1 MAQILPNDPRPP
13 YIQIADE
20 LRRSI
25 KAGEL
30 KPGDRLTSSREL
42 ATEWGV
48 AAMTVHQAIRVLRD
62 EELVVSAQGRGVYVR
77 NTDEISST
85 SESTTPT
92 GDQISGIHERIERLE
107 QLVRDRPLDG
117 EIEDLKRQVG
127 NLSSQMID
135 LYAKLG
141 QPYPRDATVGTEGKR
156 NRRAATE

>member
-13 YIQIADE
+13 YVQIADE

-42 ATEWGV
+42 AAEWGV
-48 AAMTVHQAIRVLRD
+48 APMTIHQAIRVLRD
-62 EELVVSAQGRGVYVR
+62 EDLVVSAQGRGVYVR
-77 NTDEISST
+77 HADEASDANESHST
-85 SESTTPT
+85 AEE
-92 GDQISGIHERIERLE
+92 QLSGIHERLERLE
-107 QLVRDRPLDG
+107 QLVGDQRVDG

-141 QPYPRDATVGTEGKR
+141 QPYPREASVGSDGKR
-156 NRRAATE
+156 TRRAAE